1 MPWNPDAH
9 YVREAMYA
17 VEQKKA
23 IGYGKLIAV
32 MRTAIEKGKSFRC
45 YWIEHVGFHVFVE

>member
-45 YWIEHVGFHVFVE
+45 Y